1 MFTET
6 EGSALVPWPHSSVRY
21 GIWFQK
27 FPWWFQLPVL
37 FFLPPP
43 PLGADAGMLQAAVI
57 ALVFCPLLPLVPW
70 NLLQRNSES
79 GLKMNLWE
87 YFLPVSG
94 VFEDLGPTCQLLGNR
109 LAILLLRS
117 AVGRSQLQTVE

>member
-21 GIWFQK
+21 GIRFQK
-27 FPWWFQLPVL
+27 FPWCFSYLCCSFCLPL
-37 FFLPPP
+37 LR
-43 PLGADAGMLQAAVI
+43 ADAVMLQAAVI
-57 ALVFCPLLPLVPW
+57 ALGSSPQLPLVPW

-87 YFLPVSG
+87 YFLPISG
-94 VFEDLGPTCQLLGNR
+94 VFEDVGPMCQLLGNR

-117 AVGRSQLQTVE
+117 AVGRSQLQTAE